1 MTRNPDSLQ
10 QLEALFESQICDCWK
25 GTVGDQYHFNGYH
38 LGGFEVPYN
47 DYSIVHPRD
56 AAGIKQF
63 GGYWAAAIDPGMDWP
78 ASRDWFMWLVTQC
91 RAGKFPDI
99 AEVIGSADG
108 IQDYRYTAG
117 DGFVYA
123 ELWHRNH
130 IGHSHI
136 SFFRDSIFRSHTYLF
151 DTWTRT
157 GRMTKVGPKPTPG
170 VSARVDLTPGTAV
183 SPAPQVG
190 GSSSTPLRGALLT
203 CAFGVAAWV
212 VRRRMELAR
221 EDSQ

>member
-1 MTRNPDSLQ
+1 MTRNPDPLQ

-25 GTVGDQYHFNGYH
+25 GTVGDHAHFNGYH

-78 ASRDWFMWLVTQC
+78 ASRDWFMWLVTGA

-99 AEVIGSADG
+99 AEIIGSADG
-108 IQDYRYTAG
+108 IQDYRYTAD

-130 IGHSHI
+130 IRHSHI
-136 SFFRDSIFRSHTYLF
+136 SFFRDSIFRSHNYLF
-151 DTWTRT
+151 DRWTGT
-157 GRMTKVGPKPTPG
+157 GRVTSRVDVGAKPTP
-170 VSARVDLTPGTAV
+170 VIPPDAAKRPQTANNED
-183 SPAPQVG
+183 SGISMGLLLG
-190 GSSSTPLRGALLT
+190 GAVAGAVL
-203 CAFGVAAWV
+203 WV
-212 VRRRMELAR
+212 VKRRMEISR
-221 EDSQ
+221 EGSQ